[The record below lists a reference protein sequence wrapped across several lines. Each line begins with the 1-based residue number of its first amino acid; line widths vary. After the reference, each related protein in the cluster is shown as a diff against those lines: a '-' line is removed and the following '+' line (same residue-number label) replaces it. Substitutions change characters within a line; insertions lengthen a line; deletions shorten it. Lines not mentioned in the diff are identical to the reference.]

1 MKSKE
6 AQMGDKGGC
15 YSGSVELQ
23 KSKRRDAAYKRTSI
37 VAVKKTSTKLKKP
50 SILKPLPDYSPE
62 KIENLVY

>member
-15 YSGSVELQ
+15 YSRSIESQ

-37 VAVKKTSTKLKKP
+37 AAVKRDPLP
-50 SILKPLPDYSPE
+50 ILK
-62 KIENLVY
+62 I